1 MGVKILKSDKYF
13 FQKFPISSIV
23 GALISLAL
31 IFIHLPN
38 RVFGDYTSLIE
49 LIKFFVGNIILTLSG
64 IGIFLYIL
72 RFLSNKDFD
81 KNLDEIKNNALNQAK
96 RNNAVVIADFIS
108 FRPWMSNEYY
118 VKSKK
123 GFLKYFYPM
132 YNVIFSVIDDGLIIN
147 ELKISVSQKTW
158 DVVGYHFV
166 PINRIESI
174 SLTQDRI
181 LFTSYNGDNSAT
193 VDFIEIR
200 TNEGSIKI
208 ALFEEELLSKSGD
221 IKPLRDEF
229 LSKLSFLIRTIG
241 KGRIRVNIFLT

>member
-1 MGVKILKSDKYF
+1 MGVRILKSDKYF
-13 FQKFPISSIV
+13 FQKLPISSIV
-23 GALISLAL
+23 GVLISLAL

-38 RVFGDYTSLIE
+38 RIFGDYTSLIE
-49 LIKFFVGNIILTLSG
+49 LIKFAVGNIILALSG

-72 RFLSNKDFD
+72 RFLSSKDFD
-81 KNLDEIKNNALNQAK
+81 KNLDEVKNAALNEAK

-108 FRPWMSNEYY
+108 FRPWMSDEYY
-118 VKSKK
+118 VKTKS
-123 GFLKYFYPM
+123 GLLKYFYPM
-132 YNVIFSVIDDGLIIN
+132 YHVIFSVIDDVLIIN
-147 ELKISVSQKTW
+147 ELKINVSQKIW

-166 PINRIESI
+166 PINHIESI

-181 LFTSYNGDNSAT
+181 FFTNYNGDNAAT

-200 TNEGSIKI
+200 TKEGSIKI

-229 LSKLSFLIRTIG
+229 LSKFSFLIRTIG
-241 KGRIRVNIFLT
+241 KGRIKVYSFLT